1 MFLAPYFGSRF
12 GPFWQP
18 GSKLWWGPGVA
29 GGARKGAGKG
39 AGAEKTISHHEL
51 VPQFHLKRLNVT
63 KDCLTN
69 YKSCGVIENTAR
81 TIL

>member
-1 MFLAPYFGSRF
+1 MFLQYILLVSPVYSAMFLAPYFGSRF

-18 GSKLWWGPGVA
+18 VSKLWWGPGVA

-51 VPQFHLKRLNVT
+51 VPQFHLKQLIFF
-63 KDCLTN
+63 KD
-69 YKSCGVIENTAR
+69 S
-81 TIL
+81 